1 MKAKIKKTSEIVDVY
16 YEQQNMHPDYVVYKE
31 SVLVNGR
38 TFTEDEL
45 ELCQTTRHEEI
56 ERASV
61 EYQMQKNPMAIGG
74 DMFDDMIY
82 RMNINP
88 SFIAGAE
95 WADTHPI
102 NFNDDSVIETVMRT
116 CWETAEKEKL
126 KEVIG
131 WLKAHIN
138 DYLVH
143 GRDID
148 LMFDDLK
155 NAMAQ

>member
-1 MKAKIKKTSEIVDVY
+1 
-16 YEQQNMHPDYVVYKE
+16 MHPDYAIYKE

-95 WADTHPI
+95 WADTHPFRK
-102 NFNDDSVIETVMRT
+102 NNKDLDELSTQYLLNEHRSPLNDIMHKV
-116 CWETAEKEKL
+116 
-126 KEVIG
+126 
-131 WLKAHIN
+131 
-138 DYLVH
+138 
-143 GRDID
+143 
-148 LMFDDLK
+148 DLK
-155 NAMAQ
+155 TEMQYHKDIQDAYKAGFLKAMAQ